1 MGRSLG
7 VHCTPKAAYLAVAE
21 DGVIVATGPQ
31 KVEVPDGLRTGSSL
45 AVLADELHRRLVEAG
60 ATEGAVLL
68 PQAYDSG
75 SKAAIARLG
84 LETVLRLAANDLG
97 LEIELLSRST
107 ARSRLGIDRSG
118 ALDDRVKQLFPS
130 AIGKYWA
137 EGRRYAAFAA
147 LACEIGAK

>member
-7 VHCTPKAAYLAVAE
+7 VHCTPKAAYMAVAE
-21 DGVIVATGPQ
+21 DGVILATGPQ
-31 KVEVPDGLRTGSSL
+31 KVDVPDGLRTGSSL
-45 AVLADELHRRLVEAG
+45 AALNEELHRRLVEVG
-60 ATEGAVLL
+60 ATDGAVLL
-68 PQAYDSG
+68 PQTYDAG
-75 SKAAIARLG
+75 SKAAIARIG
-84 LETVLRLAANDLG
+84 LETVLRLVANDLG
-97 LEIELLSRST
+97 LEIELLNRST

-118 ALDDRVKQLFPS
+118 TLDDRVKQLFPS